1 MEEGTIDYKE
11 TKVPVFK
18 ASIKKDLL
26 LSDQNKD
33 FIMKENKSQS
43 VEGINGLDITLG
55 SMEEV
60 NLSGNWPKKY
70 GKNE

>member
-1 MEEGTIDYKE
+1 MDFKE

-18 ASIKKDLL
+18 ASLKKDLL
-26 LSDQNKD
+26 LTDQNPA
-33 FIMKENKSQS
+33 FVAKENKSQS
-43 VEGINGLDITLG
+43 VEGINGLDIILG